1 MKTLTIESSAATRIG
16 ALVRL
21 LSSDKAGEVLASA
34 RAINRTLESA
44 GADIHHLADVVEHG
58 LTHPTLAPPTP
69 PEEEGDY
76 EDVPAMLHYC
86 VLYIDRLDG
95 READFIRS
103 MRRYQARFRADFQ
116 PSQKQVNWLLS
127 IYYRLREAA

>member
-1 MKTLTIESSAATRIG
+1 MKTLTLESSAATRIG

-58 LTHPTLAPPTP
+58 LTHPALAPPTP
-69 PEEEGDY
+69 TEAEDDHEE
-76 EDVPAMLHYC
+76 VAAMLHFC
-86 VLYIDRLDG
+86 VLWIDQLDG

-103 MRRYQARFRADFQ
+103 MRRYQARFGADFE
-116 PSQKQVNWLLS
+116 PSQKQVKWLLS
-127 IYYRLREAA
+127 IYYRLKEAA